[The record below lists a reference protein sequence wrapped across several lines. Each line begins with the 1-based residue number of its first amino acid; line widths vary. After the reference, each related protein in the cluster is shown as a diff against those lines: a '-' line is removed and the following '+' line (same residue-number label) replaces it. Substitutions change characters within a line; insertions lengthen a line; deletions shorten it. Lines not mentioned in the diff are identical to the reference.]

1 MVDLTTEDVWN
12 AIRSVNFMVVGMVSA
27 KGAARTAGVMHHVD
41 DGRLWFTTND
51 REWKARHIAAN
62 RAVSVTVPIAKRVPF
77 MPWVTVPAATIT
89 FSGDAEIMPAAD
101 LPDDAGH
108 ALLHGLEV
116 TDGGERGALI
126 AIGVRPTGDF
136 VTYGIGVSL
145 LGMRDTES
153 ARGRV
158 PVAPLERVPE
168 PIPA

>member
-1 MVDLTTEDVWN
+1 MVDLTSDDVWN
-12 AIRSVNFMVVGMVSA
+12 AIRSVNFMVIGMVSA
-27 KGAARTAGVMHHVD
+27 KGAPRTAGVMHHVD

-62 RAVSVTVPIAKRVPF
+62 QAVSVTVPIAKRIPF
-77 MPWVTVPAATIT
+77 APWVTVPAATIT
-89 FSGDAEIMPAAD
+89 FTGDAEIMPAAD
-101 LPDDAGH
+101 LPDEARH

-126 AIGVRPTGDF
+126 AVGVRPTGDF

-145 LGMRDTES
+145 LGMRDTEL

-158 PVAPLERVPE
+158 PVAAHRPAAE
-168 PIPA
+168 PIPV